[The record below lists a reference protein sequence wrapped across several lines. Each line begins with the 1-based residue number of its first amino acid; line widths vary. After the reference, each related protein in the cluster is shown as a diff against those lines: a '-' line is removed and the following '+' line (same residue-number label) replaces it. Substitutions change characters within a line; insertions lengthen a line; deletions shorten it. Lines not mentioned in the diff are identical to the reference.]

1 MFCCHFIKFAS
12 ADIVFMKKNLLFIAL
27 IGIFASQMLMAQ
39 GQKPDYRK
47 LHYLSEEEMN
57 KPFDFSKDFVV
68 TDPPVG
74 IIRNVAEFDQMQSVL
89 VAYPF
94 GVPIELI
101 REMAENILV
110 TTIVANAY
118 EQQTVTN
125 IYATNNVN
133 LDNCAFLL
141 AITDSKW
148 VRDYGPWFVFDGN
161 KNPGIVDFP
170 YNRARP
176 NDNNIPARVAQ
187 SLGIDLYGMNLI
199 STGGNYMCDGMGKA
213 ASTDLVWDENPSL
226 SHTQVSDLVNN
237 YLNNSPYMVTEDPL
251 GDYIKHIDCWGKFLS
266 PGKVII
272 GQVPITDS
280 RYADYE
286 AIAFYFTNTI
296 SSWGYPYEVV
306 RVFTPGTYPNTP
318 YTNSLILNKKVFVP
332 ITGSQWDDEALA
344 VYEEAMPGYEII
356 GVMYNGWENTD
367 ALHCRTKGIADLGM
381 LYIHHLPLLGEVDFS
396 EEIELAADVISYSG
410 ESIYQDSVFIYYRFR
425 GGVYQHTTMT
435 HVAGD
440 TYTGTIIGINPG
452 DTVDY
457 YLFAADASN
466 RRSFSP
472 YIGEPDPFEF
482 YMSEVTEL
490 TFNPDSV
497 LFQTIE
503 QMELGLPLDIIN
515 GSSEGIMVNSIT
527 EMGDEFM
534 WFVDEMPTLPLNIP
548 SGDTLSLVIK
558 CIVPV
563 QFFQT
568 YITDSLYVDTEFGIF
583 GEPIIIDGDL
593 ISSMESG
600 VNRTDYLLYP
610 NPASSVIHISTKEN
624 IGQEV
629 RLSVYSLS
637 GNMVLNTMVRVKNN
651 HQVVFE
657 LPETIPSGTYVFEVV
672 SANATVSGKVLVIR

>member
-1 MFCCHFIKFAS
+1 MFCCHFIKFAPI
-12 ADIVFMKKNLLFIAL
+12 DTVFMKKNLLFIAL
-27 IGIFASQMLMAQ
+27 IGIFASQMLIAQ

-57 KPFDFSKDFVV
+57 KSFDFSKDFVV
-68 TDPPVG
+68 TDPPTG

-89 VAYPF
+89 VRYPF

-101 REMAENILV
+101 REMAENTLV
-110 TTIVANAY
+110 TTIVGSSAQ
-118 EQQTVTN
+118 QQTVINT
-125 IYATNNVN
+125 YTSNNVN
-133 LDNCAFLL
+133 LDNCAFLI
-141 AITDSKW
+141 AQTDSYW

-170 YNRARP
+170 YNRPRP
-176 NDNNIPARVAQ
+176 NDNNIPARVAE

-213 ASTDLVWDENPSL
+213 ASTDLVWDENPGL
-226 SHTQVSDLVNN
+226 SHTQVSDFVKD

-296 SSWGYPYEVV
+296 SSWGYPYEVI

-332 ITGSQWDDEALA
+332 ITGSQWDDEAIA
-344 VYEEAMPGYEII
+344 VYEEAMPGYEIV
-356 GVMYNGWENTD
+356 GVMYDGWENTD

-381 LYIHHLPLLGEVDFS
+381 LYIHHLPLLGEVNFS
-396 EEIELAADVISYSG
+396 EEIELTADVIAYSG
-410 ESIYQDSVFIYYRFR
+410 ESVYQDSVFVYFR
-425 GGVYQHTTMT
+425 INGGDYQHTTMS
-435 HVAGD
+435 HLMGD
-440 TYTGTIIGINPG
+440 TYTGTLVGFNPG

-482 YMSEVTEL
+482 YFPEVTEL

-497 LFQTIE
+497 LFQTTE

-568 YITDSLYVDTEFGIF
+568 YITDSLFVVTDFGVF

-593 ISSMESG
+593 ISSIENIAQSI
-600 VNRTDYLLYP
+600 DYTLYP
-610 NPASSVIHISTKEN
+610 NPVSSIFCITTGESLSKEV
-624 IGQEV
+624 E
-629 RLSVYSLS
+629 LSIYDLS
-637 GNMVLNTMVRVKNN
+637 GNRVIKTRMIVGNN
-651 HQVVFE
+651 HQVNFQ
-657 LPETIPSGTYVFEVV
+657 LPEAIASGTYIFEL
-672 SANATVSGKVLVIR
+672 VSGTTNITGKILVIR